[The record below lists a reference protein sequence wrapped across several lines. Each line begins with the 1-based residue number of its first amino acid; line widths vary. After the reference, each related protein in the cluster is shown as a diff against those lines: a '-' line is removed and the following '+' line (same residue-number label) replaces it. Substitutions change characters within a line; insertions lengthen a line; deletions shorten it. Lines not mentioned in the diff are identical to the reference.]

1 MLRRRALLAAA
12 GGLLAMPALA
22 VPARLLR
29 FVPES
34 NLATIDPVWNITPVT
49 RNHGMM
55 VWDMLYGRDASFVP
69 QPQMLAGHEVAEE
82 GRVWRF
88 TLRDGLMFHDA
99 TPVRAVDCI
108 ASIRRWAVRRPLGQR
123 LLALATD
130 MVVLDDRRF
139 EIRLS
144 RSFAQMPYALSEFC
158 YIMPERIALTPP
170 SRRIGEAI
178 GSGPF
183 RFVANEFVSGDR
195 AVYERFD
202 GYVPR
207 AEAASFTAGGKIAYF
222 DRVEWR
228 VMPDPATAAAAL
240 QTGEVDWLQQPQFDL
255 LALLKAKGDIRVLSN
270 DQVGVM
276 GMLALNQLHP
286 PFNNRAVR
294 QAVLS
299 AIDQSAFMQA
309 AVGDDASMFR
319 VPIGVFPPGQR
330 MANDAGMQA
339 LTSPRNLDRSRAA
352 LKTAGYNGETVL
364 VMQAADSPVTSA
376 MAQVATDLFQ
386 QLGMKTDLVSMDLGT
401 LVQRRASKAAPAQ
414 GGWNAFTTTYEGL
427 TMADPATNVGLRGN
441 GADAWFGWPTS
452 PALEA
457 LREQWFDA
465 DAAGQLRIAGEIQRT
480 AFEEVPFIPLGQ
492 LFYPTAIRADLHG
505 LLPSPFPIFWNIRRG

>member
-1 MLRRRALLAAA
+1 MLRRRSLLAAA
-12 GGLLAMPALA
+12 GGLLARPSLA
-22 VPARLLR
+22 APARLLR

-69 QPQMLAGHEVAEE
+69 QPQMLAGHEISAD
-82 GRVWRF
+82 GRTWRF
-88 TLRDGLMFHDA
+88 TLRDGLVFHDGA
-99 TPVRAVDCI
+99 PVRPADCI

-123 LLALATD
+123 LLMFATG
-130 MVVLDDRRF
+130 MTAIGDRQF
-139 EIRLS
+139 EITLTRP
-144 RSFAQMPYALSEFC
+144 FAQMPYALSEFC
-158 YIMPERIALTPP
+158 YIMPERIASTPP
-170 SRRIGEAI
+170 SQRIAEAI

-183 RFVANEFVSGDR
+183 RFVASEFVSGDR
-195 AVYERFD
+195 AVYSRFD
-202 GYVPR
+202 GYLPR
-207 AEAASFTAGGKIAYF
+207 AEPASFTAGGKIAYF
-222 DRVEWR
+222 DRIEWH

-240 QTGEVDWLQQPQFDL
+240 QAGEVDWLQQPQFDL
-255 LALLKAKGDIRVLSN
+255 LPLLKDKSGIRVLSN

-286 PFNNRAVR
+286 PFNNRAIR

-299 AIDQSAFMQA
+299 AIDQTAFMQA
-309 AVGDDASMFR
+309 AVGDDTAMYR
-319 VPIGVFPPGQR
+319 VPIGVFAPGQR
-330 MANDAGMQA
+330 MASNAGMKA
-339 LTSPRNLDRSRAA
+339 LTGPRDLDRSRAA
-352 LKTAGYNGETVL
+352 LKAAGYAGETVL

-376 MAQVATDLFQ
+376 MAQVAADLFQ
-386 QLGMKTDLVSMDLGT
+386 QLGMTVDLVSMDLGT
-401 LVQRRASKAAPAQ
+401 LVQRRANKSAPAQ

-441 GADAWFGWPTS
+441 GGDAWFGWPTS
-452 PALEA
+452 PKLEA

-465 DAAGQLRIAGEIQRT
+465 DEAGQLRIAADIQRT

-492 LFYPTAIRADLHG
+492 LFYPTALAADLQG
-505 LLPSPFPIFWNIRRG
+505 LLASPFPIFWNLRRG